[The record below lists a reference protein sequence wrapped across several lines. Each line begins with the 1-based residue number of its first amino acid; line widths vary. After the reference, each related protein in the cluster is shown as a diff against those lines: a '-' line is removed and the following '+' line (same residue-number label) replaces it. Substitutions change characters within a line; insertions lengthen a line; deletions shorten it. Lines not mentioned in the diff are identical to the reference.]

1 MRTPATSSRFRPNN
15 RPLREPRNSPAA
27 PRIPPKDR
35 DAILQSLRAGVVP
48 RRGLQHIQVGRVG
61 ELQAFIKDIE
71 RISNGGSAFR
81 IVVGDYG
88 AGKSFLLTVMRAIAQ
103 EKNLVTAAADLNP
116 DRRLFGA
123 NGQARSLYAEMA
135 RNIATRTKPEGGAM
149 ASIVE
154 RFITTAIQASRQT
167 GEPVQSVID
176 ARLHSLS
183 DLVCG
188 YDFAQVVAAYWR
200 GYDTGNDQL
209 KNDAV
214 RWLRGEFN
222 TKTDARQALGV
233 RTIIDDD
240 ELYDAIKLLGHFS
253 HLAGYGGLVVAFDEL
268 VNLMKLPQ
276 ATARN
281 QNYEALLRM
290 LNDLMQGSASHLGM
304 IFGATPETVSDTR
317 RGLFS
322 YAALQSRLSENR
334 FAAQHGVADY
344 DGPVMRLAN
353 LSRED
358 LYVLCGNLLKVHAS
372 ALPAPVVPLD
382 AIPAFLSHCEQR
394 VGAAYFTTPRNTI
407 RAWLDLLSVREN
419 HPHLELST
427 LLEQVVVQQDV
438 PEPLS
443 EADES
448 PVDAAANAP
457 SNSTPP
463 GTADDELASFRL

>member
-1 MRTPATSSRFRPNN
+1 MNAPAVS
-15 RPLREPRNSPAA
+15 
-27 PRIPPKDR
+27 RIPPKDR

-61 ELQAFIKDIE
+61 ELQAFIKDID
-71 RISNGGSAFR
+71 RIAQGGAAFR

-123 NGQARSLYAEMA
+123 SGQARSLYAEMA

-149 ASIVE
+149 ANIVE
-154 RFITTAIQASRQT
+154 KFVTTAIKQHKDT
-167 GEPVQSVID
+167 GEAVQAVID
-176 ARLHSLS
+176 TRLHALS

-200 GYDTGNDQL
+200 GFDTGNDQL
-209 KNDAV
+209 KHDAV

-281 QNYEALLRM
+281 QNYEALLRI
-290 LNDLMQGSASHLGM
+290 LNDLMQGTASHLGM
-304 IFGATPETVSDTR
+304 VFGATPETVSDTR

-334 FAAQHGVADY
+334 FAAQHGVSDY

-372 ALPAPVVPLD
+372 ALPAPVVPQD
-382 AIPAFLSHCEQR
+382 AIATFLSHCEQR

-407 RAWLDLLSVREN
+407 RAWLDLLSVREH
-419 HPHLELST
+419 HPHLDLGT
-427 LLEQVVVQQDV
+427 LLEQVVVSPDI
-438 PEPLS
+438 PDAMGEGEE
-443 EADES
+443 EAPTLPPTS
-448 PVDAAANAP
+448 TAP
-457 SNSTPP
+457 STPA
-463 GTADDELASFRL
+463 GTVDDELTSFRL

>member
-1 MRTPATSSRFRPNN
+1 M
-15 RPLREPRNSPAA
+15 NSPAA

-61 ELQAFIKDIE
+61 ELEAFIKDVE
-71 RISNGGSAFR
+71 RIAAGGSAFR
-81 IVVGDYG
+81 IVVGEYG

-103 EKNLVTAAADLNP
+103 EKNLVTASADLNP
-116 DRRLFGA
+116 DRRLCGA
-123 NGQARSLYAEMA
+123 GGQARSLYAELT
-135 RNIATRTKPEGGAM
+135 RNISTRTKPEGGAM

-154 RFITTAIQASRQT
+154 KFVTNALQQHKST
-167 GEPVQSVID
+167 GEPVQTIID
-176 ARLHSLS
+176 ARLHALT

-188 YDFAQVVAAYWR
+188 YDFAQVIAAYWR
-200 GYDTGNDQL
+200 GHDSGNDKL
-209 KNDAV
+209 KQDAV

-240 ELYDAIKLLGHFS
+240 ELYDAIKLLAHFTY
-253 HLAGYGGLVVAFDEL
+253 LAGYGGLVVAFDEL
-268 VNLMKLPQ
+268 VNLLKLPQ
-276 ATARN
+276 ATART
-281 QNYEALLRM
+281 QNYEKILNI
-290 LNDLMQGSASHLGM
+290 LNDVLQGSASHLGVV
-304 IFGATPETVSDTR
+304 FGATPETLSDTR

-344 DGPVMRLAN
+344 DGPVMRLTN

-358 LYVLCGNLLKVHAS
+358 LYVLCNNLLKVHSS
-372 ALPAPVVPLD
+372 ALPAPVVPTE
-382 AIPAFLSHCEQR
+382 AIPTFLSHCEQR

-407 RAWLDLLSVREN
+407 RAWLDLLAVREN

-427 LLEQVVVQQDV
+427 LLEQVVVEADV
-438 PEPLS
+438 QGPLS
-443 EADES
+443 DIEETASDEAPS
-448 PVDAAANAP
+448 AP

-463 GTADDELASFRL
+463 GTPDDELTSFRL